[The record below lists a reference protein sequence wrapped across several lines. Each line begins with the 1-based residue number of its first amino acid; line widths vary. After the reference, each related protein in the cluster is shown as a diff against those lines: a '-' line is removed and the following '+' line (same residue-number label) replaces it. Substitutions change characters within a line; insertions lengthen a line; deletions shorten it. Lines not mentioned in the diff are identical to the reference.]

1 MIDHEPSIYSATPVW
16 GESAGIAAVDSRSEH
31 LGRSVQTMSS
41 YLAVG
46 CGLQHQRRGSDCQSS
61 LYKRPQMGQT
71 LRIRGFGRIARSQ
84 TAWSSQSPWKRNRGA
99 GNQDSH
105 FSSCRLGPGIYHM
118 VTGQVGKSFASTLW
132 NFFYQPGDN
141 SAYPFA
147 SWPSVLDRSDM
158 VRKQRSR
165 IRGKKNAII
174 QIYRHRPRRGQVIC
188 FDEMGPLQTIPRGGK
203 AWGTDAPT
211 FVRTVTNATAPC
223 NGFVPLIRT
232 PASPSEKDF
241 PRNRLNVAVFSG

>member
-165 IRGKKNAII
+165 IRGKKT
-174 QIYRHRPRRGQVIC
+174 
-188 FDEMGPLQTIPRGGK
+188 L
-203 AWGTDAPT
+203 
-211 FVRTVTNATAPC
+211 
-223 NGFVPLIRT
+223 
-232 PASPSEKDF
+232 
-241 PRNRLNVAVFSG
+241 